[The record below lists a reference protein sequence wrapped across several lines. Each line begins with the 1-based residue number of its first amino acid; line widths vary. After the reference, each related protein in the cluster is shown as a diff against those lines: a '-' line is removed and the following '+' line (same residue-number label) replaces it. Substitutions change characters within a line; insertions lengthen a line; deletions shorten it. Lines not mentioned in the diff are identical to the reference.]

1 MNFNESSMEFD
12 LYEDMRLKLTRAL
25 VAEGRE
31 RIEAERISLYVM
43 QGVREVPALLNALAS
58 DHPNDS
64 ETRRLLELVLENAA
78 SLDKARALMHDD
90 GEQRLH

>member
-1 MNFNESSMEFD
+1 MNFHESSLEFD

-25 VAEGRE
+25 VAAGRE

-58 DHPNDS
+58 DRPNDS
-64 ETRRLLELVLENAA
+64 ETRRLLELVLDNAA
-78 SLDKARALMHDD
+78 SLDKARALLLAHGD
-90 GEQRLH
+90 QPAN

>member
-25 VAEGRE
+25 VGAGRG

-58 DHPNDS
+58 DRPNDS
-64 ETRRLLELVLENAA
+64 ETRRLLELVLDNAA
-78 SLDKARALMHDD
+78 SLDKARALLLARGD
-90 GEQRLH
+90 EPVN